1 MVASPTVLTMFN
13 IKAVIKSINKYPDKL
28 GNREDAKGVKKSLL
42 HLQSDEQSHDLVRS
56 VDIKWS
62 IRPWDTEV

>member
-1 MVASPTVLTMFN
+1 MLTLFN
-13 IKAVIKSINKYPDKL
+13 IKAVVKSINKYPDKL
-28 GNREDAKGVKKSLL
+28 GNGEDAKGVKKSLL

>member
-1 MVASPTVLTMFN
+1 MVASPTVLTLFN

>member
-28 GNREDAKGVKKSLL
+28 GNRENAKGVKKSLL

>member
-1 MVASPTVLTMFN
+1 MVASPTVLTLFN

-56 VDIKWS
+56 ADIKWS